1 MALATLFQDIGVNDA
16 AEARAV
22 IYKILNKK
30 TSDLTTQ
37 QQGMLGTGIYRD
49 ISDELDILD
58 AAGNPI
64 TRTSTVTLPSGE
76 KIESKHSA
84 TPPPQERQ
92 PANVVQSSPTS
103 ASLRVGPG
111 SGSYQDIFGEPWWD
125 FFGPLYPDLSFI
137 FSSECDDVYSETR
150 EVNST
155 TSTTI
160 NLFDLERGI
169 YILKIQNGDS
179 SITKKLILE

>member
-22 IYKILNKK
+22 IHKILNKK
-30 TSDLTTQ
+30 TSDLTPQ

-76 KIESKHSA
+76 KMESKFTVLSLA
-84 TPPPQERQ
+84 L
-92 PANVVQSSPTS
+92 
-103 ASLRVGPG
+103 SLR
-111 SGSYQDIFGEPWWD
+111 SMMDISLE
-125 FFGPLYPDLSFI
+125 LITL
-137 FSSECDDVYSETR
+137 
-150 EVNST
+150 N
-155 TSTTI
+155 TSTM
-160 NLFDLERGI
+160 L
-169 YILKIQNGDS
+169 
-179 SITKKLILE
+179 